1 MSSPFTLQN
10 KAFSGLV
17 FYGSLALVKTAV
29 MSEWTGYFRVKN
41 RAFANLED
49 AKMFAG
55 KDKDK
60 QKESLRKDDQVERV
74 RRAHLNDLENVVP
87 FVLSGLLYVGTD
99 PDPTTALWH
108 FRVFLAARVLHS
120 LVYVNGVRQPSRM
133 LTFWAGLF
141 TTLSMAYRTI
151 RAVC

>member
-60 QKESLRKDDQVERV
+60 QKESLRKDDQVERASTKSWSLRWRCFSISGSSLNHVPYQV

-108 FRVFLAARVLHS
+108 FRVKL
-120 LVYVNGVRQPSRM
+120 QISRSP
-133 LTFWAGLF
+133 L
-141 TTLSMAYRTI
+141 I
-151 RAVC
+151 P